1 MQVEAYVCI
10 MVLHSVGM
18 YTKLIE
24 GVHPNKANRSV
35 PKTNIEY
42 KTNTKQQHTMQL
54 LIFLKKE
61 QQVKTIYHSKSKCST
76 EQ

>member
-24 GVHPNKANRSV
+24 GVHPNKANRSA
-35 PKTNIEY
+35 PKTNIEEH
-42 KTNTKQQHTMQL
+42 KTNIKRQHTMQL
-54 LIFLKKE
+54 LTFLKKE
-61 QQVKTIYHSKSKCST
+61 Q
-76 EQ
+76 